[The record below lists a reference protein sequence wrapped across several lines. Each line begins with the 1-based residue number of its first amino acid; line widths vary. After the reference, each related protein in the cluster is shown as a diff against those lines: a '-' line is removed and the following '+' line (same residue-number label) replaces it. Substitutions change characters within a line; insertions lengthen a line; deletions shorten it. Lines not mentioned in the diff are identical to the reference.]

1 MIERTVKVMA
11 SNITLGRSRDL
22 YIRRR
27 RTSVGL
33 AGAAA
38 AAADFKLRVLMRVTS
53 VSDCKLF
60 FEAR

>member
-27 RTSVGL
+27 RTMVVL
-33 AGAAA
+33 AGAG
-38 AAADFKLRVLMRVTS
+38 ADGFELRVLCVLHLSRT
-53 VSDCKLF
+53 VSCFSKQDN
-60 FEAR
+60 